1 MQESARPHAGPIL
14 FCVADGYLLR
24 GNSREGS
31 LPARSRPILPLVEW
45 TLAKSEESLVS
56 PDELRWWEM
65 QLGVGLS
72 GGVPSSKRRNDIAKR
87 KVARDLANRGYAVS
101 IPSGDD
107 CAYDLVV
114 DLAGQLERV
123 QVRHTESIGAVA
135 AAIDWL
141 AVYDPTTDRCSY
153 VPAAERGNPKSDL
166 RS

>member
-1 MQESARPHAGPIL
+1 
-14 FCVADGYLLR
+14 
-24 GNSREGS
+24 
-31 LPARSRPILPLVEW
+31 VER

-56 PDELRWWEM
+56 PDERRWWEM

-72 GGVPSSKRRNDIAKR
+72 SKRRNDSATR

-101 IPSGDD
+101 IPSGEG

-141 AVYDPTTDRCSY
+141 AVYDPTLTGAPTSRRPSAVIRNPTY
-153 VPAAERGNPKSDL
+153 AARTS
-166 RS
+166 